1 MARPQVHQ
9 ALQRRTHVIDGEED
23 YVRSVVES
31 LLPLLLSEQDHM
43 SSVFR
48 LLAREVLTRRV
59 VRGDARAHARPRRIL
74 RSALCGGGCA

>member
-1 MARPQVHQ
+1 M
-9 ALQRRTHVIDGEED
+9 QRRTHVIDGEED

-59 VRGDARAHARPRRIL
+59 VRSSAAHAPHVNRAYACSNP
-74 RSALCGGGCA
+74 LCEGGARGGV